1 MELVL
6 RRIYTNNGDLKIEK
20 NKVLG
25 GTIGY
30 IHKKFDPT
38 PLFLTLERPL
48 FTKGKTNQRDLKITS
63 INESTCIPIGRYEIE
78 MTYSKTFDKQLYLI
92 KNVIDRLA
100 IRTHEANVIDQLLG
114 CIALGYS
121 LKQNVNFLRKGS
133 DISINYQYFLSESK
147 KAVEG
152 FHNLLKEKNAFL
164 EIVDDNQKLTQ
175 KTIENFL
182 KIKLKI

>member
-78 MTYSKTFDKQLYLI
+78 MTYSKTFDKQLYLV
-92 KNVIDRLA
+92 KNVIDRLG
-100 IRTHEANVIDQLLG
+100 IRIHEANVIDQLLG

-121 LKQNVNFLRKGS
+121 LKQNVNFLRKGN

-147 KAVEG
+147 KAVED

>member
-20 NKVLG
+20 NKVFG

-78 MTYSKTFDKQLYLI
+78 MTYSKTFDKQLYLV
-92 KNVIDRLA
+92 KNVIDRLG
-100 IRTHEANVIDQLLG
+100 IRIHEANVIDQLLG
-114 CIALGYS
+114 CISLGYS
-121 LKQNVNFLRKGS
+121 LKQNVNFLRKGN
-133 DISINYQYFLSESK
+133 DISINYQYFLGESK
-147 KAVEG
+147 KAVG
-152 FHNLLKEKNAFL
+152 DFHNLLKEKNAFL

-175 KTIENFL
+175 KIIENFL